1 MAQTVDALSF
11 GPAEQTSTQRPE
23 DVALFD
29 LAARSQTTSQ
39 PAQQTPIPLEQQ
51 IRQQWGGYA
60 NWDVAGVN
68 RAKELADLLSL
79 QGVTSLGD
87 VRLIRNDP
95 VLSHYNLVGAGEGSE
110 GWQEPVYSSR
120 DQFKIGDKT
129 LGFLGDYNLD
139 DTYGSKAGE
148 YLQGDNRV
156 GWSARGEGNV
166 SYNLQQDPRTGE
178 YFIAPSWGSSSDKED
193 ILKIAQLGL
202 MFVPGIGQTLGAALG
217 ASGTAATMLGN
228 ALVSGTM
235 SELGGGDFLKGAVT
249 GGIGA
254 GLGSFASP
262 YLGEFASSVG
272 EALGG
277 GPLGDIAGRAV
288 SGAGSSAL
296 NAIVRG
302 QDLEDAFLSGL
313 VGGGAGGVSS
323 ALTGLVDLPA
333 PIERIIERGLTS
345 GMLGQDTEAALV
357 NALIGEAGR
366 GITQGGQQGAG
377 NAPQQ
382 SFTGGTESATSSGD
396 FDWASLYNTPSEL
409 PGYTDPDGFYVPPTD
424 VTSVDQSTFPVQDF
438 GTSPQSDINTVY
450 DRIENQ
456 MGGFASTWQT
466 VGSDRVMVQDD
477 GSAIGVNTETGE
489 TYSLTPEETAQM
501 VDLGLLN
508 TATSGYQNAIQG
520 PGATT
525 PRTTTPVRGTTPT
538 RGTTASA
545 GQGSDDLLALL
556 ALMTAMGGREEAPEQ
571 YQLANVA
578 PGVQAGLRTIE
589 EMYGTNRG

>member
-1 MAQTVDALSF
+1 MSVPQTNASTNPAGNLNWVTQGSAEHVAATHHGGESGNAYNPYDTYYEALTPEIAKNLGFSGQFYQTVDPTGNALDVYQVQS
-11 GPAEQTSTQRPE
+11 PE
-23 DVALFD
+23 FKQWFKDQGLSY
-29 LAARSQTTSQ
+29 AATDSVDNFAYS
-39 PAQQTPIPLEQQ
+39 
-51 IRQQWGGYA
+51 
-60 NWDVAGVN
+60 
-68 RAKELADLLSL
+68 
-79 QGVTSLGD
+79 GVTKDGSVLPES
-87 VRLIRNDP
+87 VRK
-95 VLSHYNLVGAGEGSE
+95 HYV
-110 GWQEPVYSSR
+110 
-120 DQFKIGDKT
+120 K
-129 LGFLGDYNLD
+129 D
-139 DTYGSKAGE
+139 DF
-148 YLQGDNRV
+148 
-156 GWSARGEGNV
+156 
-166 SYNLQQDPRTGE
+166 LQQ
-178 YFIAPSWGSSSDKED
+178 
-193 ILKIAQLGL
+193 LLMLGL
-202 MFVPGIGQTLGAALG
+202 MAFPGIGQTIGVTLG

-228 ALVSGTM
+228 AIASGTV
-235 SELGGGDFLKGAVT
+235 SELSGGDFLKGAVT

-272 EALGG
+272 EAFGG
-277 GPLGDIAGRAV
+277 GTLGDVAGRAV

-296 NAIVRG
+296 NTLVRG
-302 QDLEDAFLSGL
+302 QDLEDALLSGL

-366 GITQGGQQGAG
+366 GIPQGGQQGAG

-396 FDWASLYNTPSEL
+396 FDWESLYNTPSEL

-424 VTSVDQSTFPVQDF
+424 VTSVDPSAFPVQDF
-438 GTSPQSDINTVY
+438 GASPQSDINAVY

-508 TATSGYQNAIQG
+508 TATSGYQNAVQG

-578 PGVQAGLRTIE
+578 PGVQAGLRAIE
-589 EMYGTNRG
+589 QMYGTNRG